1 LYFLKVFYIF
11 IQTFNSYKMRKKINL
26 WLGIFMAFVYAFT
39 IVFILIVRLFRDSVQ
54 NWYFEHF
61 SIMLF
66 AFLIFLF
73 LVLIRVFDFES
84 FVDEIEKN
92 ENLDLYLILFLVQFL
107 ISLNLN
113 EEIKF
118 LVNENAPTYVRIL
131 FLYMPTIIIILR
143 HFFGR
148 FVKIE
153 KMLKE
158 LKNKNEN
165 L

>member
-1 LYFLKVFYIF
+1 MFF
-11 IQTFNSYKMRKKINL
+11 IK
-26 WLGIFMAFVYAFT
+26 
-39 IVFILIVRLFRDSVQ
+39 
-54 NWYFEHF
+54 
-61 SIMLF
+61 
-66 AFLIFLF
+66 
-73 LVLIRVFDFES
+73 
-84 FVDEIEKN
+84 
-92 ENLDLYLILFLVQFL
+92 
-107 ISLNLN
+107 

-118 LVNENAPTYVRIL
+118 LVNENAPTYVKIL

-158 LKNKNEN
+158 LKDKDDN